1 MQRIDRASV
10 GYPKDDKRV
19 RQFFLDTIARAV
31 RLSHARLIT
40 VEGYVV
46 QDLAP
51 ELTLLLSV
59 EYRCWNRRR
68 GRDKLPSGMRR
79 GTDSGEFSD

>member
-31 RLSHARLIT
+31 RLSHAGLIT

-59 EYRCWNRRR
+59 EYRCWTADAAETNC
-68 GRDKLPSGMRR
+68 PV
-79 GTDSGEFSD
+79 E